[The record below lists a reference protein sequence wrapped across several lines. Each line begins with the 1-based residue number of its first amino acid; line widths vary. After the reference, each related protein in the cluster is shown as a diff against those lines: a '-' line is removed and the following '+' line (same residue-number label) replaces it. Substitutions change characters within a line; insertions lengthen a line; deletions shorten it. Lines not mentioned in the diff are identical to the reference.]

1 MSQPGARNADGR
13 NADGRTAEQIA
24 HERAMGE
31 VSDTLLCIEQAIDR
45 AKRGVKNS
53 AKHGGDGNVDLALNA
68 TLADLQRIRKRLMQD
83 TYFAGDALR
92 LL

>member
-1 MSQPGARNADGR
+1 MSRPDPRKADDR
-13 NADGRTAEQIA
+13 PAQQIA
-24 HERAMGE
+24 HERALGE

-45 AKRGVKNS
+45 AKRGLKTT
-53 AKHGGDGNVDLALNA
+53 AKTGGDVNVDLALSA

-83 TYFAGDALR
+83 TYYAGDALR

>member
-1 MSQPGARNADGR
+1 MSKPGARNTDPR
-13 NADGRTAEQIA
+13 SAEQVA

-45 AKRGVKNS
+45 AKRGLKTT
-53 AKHGGDGNVDLALNA
+53 AKSGGDVNVDLALTA
-68 TLADLQRIRKRLMQD
+68 ALAELKKIHKRLMQD
-83 TYFAGDALR
+83 TYFTGDALR